1 MPVRSLNSSVLV
13 WPTQAQIDDAVRRW
27 SAQIATDHPELTR
40 LGYFGSYARGNWGVG
55 SDLDLI
61 AVVTSAGERFDR
73 RALAWDVTALPVPAE
88 ILIYT
93 EAEWRDLE
101 RQGGRFAEMLTRDTV
116 WVFSS

>member
-1 MPVRSLNSSVLV
+1 MMPFAAGQRKSPLTIPSS
-13 WPTQAQIDDAVRRW
+13 PGSGI
-27 SAQIATDHPELTR
+27 SARMPAATGE
-40 LGYFGSYARGNWGVG
+40 WG

-61 AVVTSAGERFDR
+61 AVVTSGGERFDR

-116 WVFSS
+116 WVFSR